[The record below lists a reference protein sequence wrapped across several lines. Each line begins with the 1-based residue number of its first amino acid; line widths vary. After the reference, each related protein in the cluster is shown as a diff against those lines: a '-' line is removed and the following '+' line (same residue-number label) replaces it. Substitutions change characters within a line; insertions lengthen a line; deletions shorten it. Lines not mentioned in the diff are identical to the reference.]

1 MNEPKV
7 IRLKHPD
14 NEERG
19 ECEAAH
25 RKRRETNG

>member
-19 ECEAAH
+19 EAAH
-25 RKRRETNG
+25 LKRRETNG